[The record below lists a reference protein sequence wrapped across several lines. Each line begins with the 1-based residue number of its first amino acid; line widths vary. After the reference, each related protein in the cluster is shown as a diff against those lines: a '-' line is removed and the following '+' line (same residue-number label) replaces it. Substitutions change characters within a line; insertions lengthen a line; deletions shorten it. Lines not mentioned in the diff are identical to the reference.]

1 MKIVM
6 AHKYLLMMIVSSM
19 TVAHVGSED
28 CQYRCTSRG
37 GCSVRYVGPF
47 RSGAQ
52 AGYCFSPS
60 SGGRCRGT
68 PPECQQC
75 DKAINCRSNS
85 GNFGGG
91 FGAPGG
97 SGSISSGNCKYYCTP
112 GGGCEVRYVGPPRNG
127 KSLGSCTAGGSC
139 NRAPSGCKQCNLEI
153 TCKSEGGYKGDSDG
167 GKKDESDGGKTDCKY
182 SCSYGGCT
190 VSYVG
195 PPRVG
200 PSSGYCYSKSGGG
213 RCVGTPPECKNC
225 NQAINC
231 STNFPNF
238 DKNLKR
244 EGGQASVV
252 LHTIRRGDRGNIDD
266 ILPNVKITGS
276 GPIIN

>member
-6 AHKYLLMMIVSSM
+6 AHKCLLMLIVSSM

-97 SGSISSGNCKYYCTP
+97 SGSISSGNCKYSCTS
-112 GGGCEVRYVGPPRNG
+112 GGGCEVRYVGPHRNG

-139 NRAPSGCKQCNLEI
+139 NRAPSGCQQCNLVI
-153 TCKSEGGYKGDSDG
+153 TCNSEGGFKGESDG
-167 GKKDESDGGKTDCKY
+167 GKKNESDGGKKGSCPLVYSPVCGKDGRTKSNSCEAGEGNVQCKGECPCQSDCKY

-225 NQAINC
+225 NQEINC
-231 STNFPNF
+231 
-238 DKNLKR
+238 
-244 EGGQASVV
+244 
-252 LHTIRRGDRGNIDD
+252 
-266 ILPNVKITGS
+266 
-276 GPIIN
+276 